1 MTLEVAGA
9 MVIGLLL
16 WNIWNLYEI
25 TKLEDKV
32 AYLKGQVETLIR
44 RKPTETDGLKH
55 YDDGSSEP

>member
-55 YDDGSSEP
+55 YDDGSAES